1 MKTVKIGIGLLT
13 VAMAVMGQQL
23 DGVSY
28 QSNNGVFK
36 RAIVSCQAKMAF
48 LQAGY
53 EYTQEEKDNAREEI
67 ALLEDQQAA
76 MLQQYN
82 EIKARQDLSTQE
94 RDEHVH
100 SVVSS
105 MYRLNDDIK
114 ELQLITGDAWS
125 NDRKK
130 AWGFVA
136 LVAAG
141 LVGYKFFGPSIIAI
155 VTKNPKDS
163 NKLSAKQKE
172 QKQQLEQQQQKQ
184 LLDEKIAKRIRKEE
198 AAEKEANRVAQEK
211 ADKKR
216 VKEAKQLEDKKEN
229 LRKIEEEAQ
238 KRAEYIVKA
247 KEQKER
253 NEKHYI
259 INQNIIDAQEKITHI
274 KNAISNEKAQL
285 NGEAGNQET
294 NNKLTQLNEELT
306 QAKNSLQNRK
316 LEAELNNYREKE
328 RNKEKVAAQYK
339 EFLQK
344 QKKEQREIQIKILK
358 STANFLA
365 ETALYTINMTAQ
377 LSVKAIQIGYAC
389 FNNLKARACLSD
401 KDQAEI
407 LHVLSLTIP

>member
-216 VKEAKQLEDKKEN
+216 
-229 LRKIEEEAQ
+229 EEEAQ

-247 KEQKER
+247 EEQKER